1 MQKRRYYQT
10 RNTRRSKYRTNEAWH
25 STRERVIKRDKGQC
39 QGCGRQTTKAQ
50 VHHIKPR
57 RQGGSNR
64 LSNLVTL
71 CGRCHMT
78 ISPVPAFALRRAFGI
93 KQSDIPAARRRIHS
107 RIAEFQQR
115 QKKTAQSTQ
124 FKQERRLT
132 K

>member
-1 MQKRRYYQT
+1 MQKRRVYQS
-10 RNTRRSKYRTNEAWH
+10 NKNKSSKYRTNEPWH
-25 STRERVIKRDKGQC
+25 AIRERVIKRDKGQC
-39 QGCGRQTTKAQ
+39 KGCGKQTKKAQ

-93 KQSDIPAARRRIHS
+93 KQSDIPSARRRIHS
-107 RIAEFQQR
+107 SISEFQQR
-115 QKKTAQSTQ
+115 QEKTVQSAQ
-124 FKQERRLT
+124 FKQERRSI